1 MVQGAVR
8 GAGKKSPDNT
18 DRAFGGINVV
28 MYADF
33 WQLSPVS
40 GTFLASNPLE
50 VPAGSSQQ
58 ALQMFLQTGPDSV
71 RSFWQLTELMRC
83 DDVWYNSFLG
93 ECRVGNLSI
102 VNYSY
107 FHGLSTLT
115 SPCMG
120 KCRCSKDIEKVEVI
134 GPYRKSWKA
143 RFLSGYADM
152 GALQKSAEGEC
163 VECRAE
169 RTKRHRVLT
178 DSAGSR
184 IPELHGKPFDSAPAL
199 YTFNVPRAFATNL
212 RAREYAKHRGVQL
225 SWCYARDV
233 PCLPED
239 RELPQK
245 RYDAKM
251 FSLLRFHDQQTRH
264 LPNIYGLA
272 VGMPVRLTDT
282 IDRSRQ
288 LYRGRKGVIHGWS
301 MAPNCIP
308 HGNTGGESV
317 PIVQCDRHRRILQA
331 ADQYTGTQQN
341 MTQE

>member
-1 MVQGAVR
+1 
-8 GAGKKSPDNT
+8 
-18 DRAFGGINVV
+18 

-152 GALQKSAEGEC
+152 GALQRSSEDEC
-163 VECRAE
+163 AECRAE

-178 DSAGSR
+178 DSTGSR